1 MIIQCRQCR
10 TKFYF
15 DDALMQGDGLWM
27 RCSRCQH
34 VFFQNNQAQA
44 SGKEQGSFANSKTVL
59 SNDSLSVEQKA
70 DLSVNVP
77 PPSGRDEDVVRFL
90 DNVMEAKKELEEKD
104 VDSVEISRRDIH
116 GEDKIEKNE
125 ETEEA
130 LSFEKPES
138 IDAVKVKKQKTKK
151 SGGGWKIF
159 IWSVLIIFIIPAV
172 LYYVFYPQIGAI
184 LREMAPPAI
193 SEFANKYLGDP
204 QPARP
209 QLVLS
214 QVTVEN
220 PGQRIINNNILGTIR
235 VLDGVAVNNADYPI
249 SRVLVKGT
257 IIGEDSKILGE
268 QTSYAGNVLTDEEL
282 ANLSEEEIKKILSRP
297 EGNNNTNDKI
307 VPNGRI
313 PFMVVF
319 INEPPGV
326 IKIQPEI
333 IGAERLL

>member
-27 RCSRCQH
+27 RCSRCEH
-34 VFFQNNQAQA
+34 VFFQNNQAQI
-44 SGKEQGSFANSKTVL
+44 SEKEQESSQKSKIILSKDSQSAGKNVSFSRNI
-59 SNDSLSVEQKA
+59 
-70 DLSVNVP
+70 P
-77 PPSGRDEDVVRFL
+77 PAGGRDEDVVRFL
-90 DNVMEAKKELEEKD
+90 DNVMEVKKELDEK
-104 VDSVEISRRDIH
+104 SVTNIEIGKRAVSGD
-116 GEDKIEKNE
+116 DKAEINE
-125 ETEEA
+125 MDE
-130 LSFEKPES
+130 SFEKPES
-138 IDAVKVKKQKTKK
+138 ADAVKIKKEKAKK
-151 SGGGWKIF
+151 SGGGGWKIL
-159 IWSVLIIFIIPAV
+159 IWSVLIIFIIPAI

-204 QPARP
+204 QQARP

-214 QVTVEN
+214 QVAVEN
-220 PGQRIINNNILGTIR
+220 TSQRLLNNNILGAIR
-235 VLDGVAVNNADYPI
+235 VMEGVAVNNADYPI

-257 IIGEDSKILGE
+257 IIGENSVFLAE

-282 ANLSEEEIKKILSRP
+282 VNLSEEEIKKILSRP
-297 EGNNNTNDKI
+297 EGNNNANDKI

>member
-1 MIIQCRQCR
+1 MIIQCKQCR

-27 RCSRCQH
+27 RCSRCEH
-34 VFFQNNQAQA
+34 VFFQNNEQQE
-44 SGKEQGSFANSKTVL
+44 SEKEQKSPQKL
-59 SNDSLSVEQKA
+59 KA
-70 DLSVNVP
+70 DLSKDSQPAQRNADFSRNIP
-77 PPSGRDEDVVRFL
+77 PASGRDEDVVRFL
-90 DNVMEAKKELEEKD
+90 DNVMEVKKELDEKGVNNIEIGKRD
-104 VDSVEISRRDIH
+104 VSGD
-116 GEDKIEKNE
+116 DKAETNE
-125 ETEEA
+125 MDEA
-130 LSFEKPES
+130 FEKPES
-138 IDAVKVKKQKTKK
+138 VDAVKIKKQKVKK
-151 SGGGWKIF
+151 TGGGGWKLL
-159 IWSVLIIFIIPAV
+159 IWSVLIIFVIPAI
-172 LYYVFYPQIGAI
+172 LYYFFYPQIGAM

-204 QPARP
+204 EPARP

-214 QVTVEN
+214 QVAVEN
-220 PGQRIINNNILGTIR
+220 TSQRLLNNNILGAIR
-235 VLDGVAVNNADYPI
+235 VMEGVAVNNADYPI

-257 IIGEDSKILGE
+257 IIGENSKILGE
-268 QTSYAGNVLTDEEL
+268 QTSYAGNILTDEEL
-282 ANLSEEEIKKILSRP
+282 ANLSEEEIKKIFSRP

>member
-27 RCSRCQH
+27 RCSRCGH
-34 VFFQNNQAQA
+34 VFFQNNQRQV
-44 SGKEQGSFANSKTVL
+44 SGKDQETLQNSKAVL
-59 SNDSLSVEQKA
+59 DASSVERNA
-70 DLSVNVP
+70 DLSGNI
-77 PPSGRDEDVVRFL
+77 PPSGGRDEDVVRFL
-90 DNVMEAKKELEEKD
+90 DNVMEAKKDLEEKSVDNIEIAKPD
-104 VDSVEISRRDIH
+104 VS
-116 GEDKIEKNE
+116 GEDKIEINE
-125 ETEEA
+125 RAE
-130 LSFEKPES
+130 SFEKPES
-138 IDAVKVKKQKTKK
+138 IAAVKIKKQKAKK
-151 SGGGWKIF
+151 SGGGGWKIF
-159 IWSVLIIFIIPAV
+159 IWSALVIFVIPAV

-204 QPARP
+204 QPAQP
-209 QLVLS
+209 KLVLS

-220 PGQRIINNNILGTIR
+220 TSQRLLNNNILGAIR
-235 VLDGVAVNNADYPI
+235 VMEGVAVNNADYPI

-257 IIGEDSKILGE
+257 IIGENSKILGE
-268 QTSYAGNVLTDEEL
+268 QTSYAGNILTDEEL
-282 ANLSEEEIKKILSRP
+282 VNLSEEEIKKILSRP

-326 IKIQPEI
+326 IKIQPEV

>member
-1 MIIQCRQCR
+1 MIIKCRQCR

-27 RCSRCQH
+27 RCSRCEH
-34 VFFQNNQAQA
+34 VFFQNNQPQVTEKDQE
-44 SGKEQGSFANSKTVL
+44 SPQKSKTV
-59 SNDSLSVEQKA
+59 SSKDSQPAELNA
-70 DLSVNVP
+70 DFSRNIP
-77 PPSGRDEDVVRFL
+77 PSSGRDEDVVRFL
-90 DNVMEAKKELEEKD
+90 DNVMEAKKDLEKNN
-104 VDSVEISRRDIH
+104 VDNINIAKPAISRENNIGINERAESVE
-116 GEDKIEKNE
+116 E
-125 ETEEA
+125 
-130 LSFEKPES
+130 PES
-138 IDAVKVKKQKTKK
+138 IDAVKIKKQKAKK
-151 SGGGWKIF
+151 SGGGGWKIF
-159 IWSVLIIFIIPAV
+159 IWSVLIIFVIPAV

-214 QVTVEN
+214 HVAIEN
-220 PGQRIINNNILGTIR
+220 TSQRLLNNNILGTIR
-235 VLDGVAVNNADYPI
+235 VMEGVAVNNADYPI

-257 IIGEDSKILGE
+257 IIGENSVFLAE
-268 QTSYAGNVLTDEEL
+268 QTSYAGNVLTGEEL
-282 ANLSEEEIKKILSRP
+282 VNLSEEEMKRILSRP

-307 VPNGRI
+307 MPNGRI

>member
-27 RCSRCQH
+27 RCSRCEH
-34 VFFQNNQAQA
+34 VFFQNNQPQVTEKDQESAQ
-44 SGKEQGSFANSKTVL
+44 KSKTV
-59 SNDSLSVEQKA
+59 SSKDSQPAQRNA
-70 DLSVNVP
+70 DFSRNIP
-77 PPSGRDEDVVRFL
+77 PSSGRDEDVVRFL
-90 DNVMEAKKELEEKD
+90 DNVMEAKKELDEKGVNSIEIAKPD
-104 VDSVEISRRDIH
+104 VS
-116 GEDKIEKNE
+116 GEDKIEINE
-125 ETEEA
+125 MTE
-130 LSFEKPES
+130 SFEKPAS
-138 IDAVKVKKQKTKK
+138 ADAVKIKKQKAKK
-151 SGGGWKIF
+151 SGGGGWKIF
-159 IWSVLIIFIIPAV
+159 IWSVLIIFVIPAV
-172 LYYVFYPQIGAI
+172 LYYLFYPQIGAI

-204 QPARP
+204 EPARP
-209 QLVLS
+209 KIVLS
-214 QVTVEN
+214 QVAVESTS
-220 PGQRIINNNILGTIR
+220 QRLLNNNILGAIR
-235 VLDGVAVNNADYPI
+235 VMEGVAVNNADYPI

-257 IIGEDSKILGE
+257 IIGENSVFLAE

-282 ANLSEEEIKKILSRP
+282 VNLSEEEMKKIFSRP

-307 VPNGRI
+307 MPNGRI